1 MTLWKNSRKYTS
13 SWDKSFQPGFDRKRL
28 LKQMTPVNAQAG
40 SDMEWA
46 RIHAA
51 EALHRLGRV

>member
-13 SWDKSFQPGFDRKRL
+13 SWDRSFQPGFDRKRL

-46 RIHAA
+46 RIHSA
-51 EALHRLGRV
+51 EALHRLGRF